1 MADMFQI
8 NGTPQWYVFSRGMRA
23 GVLAGSTLFFY
34 SLCLR
39 MRTADQLQ
47 LSGTARRLGKTE
59 GVPILVGI
67 VAVVLLIS
75 GLLFSCYAIV
85 FYRLATS
92 SQPEP
97 EQEPQP
103 AVEAYVEGHQSRAAA
118 AAAPSEDPAS
128 RAAVFSNERNSQ
140 SKEARIASLQEPGK
154 ASSSSWTADGGSDRG
169 FSPEASINRARGQ
182 SPGHELFEI
191 QATLEPRE
199 NVGGSRGIDIC
210 IAKSIK
216 L

>member
-1 MADMFQI
+1 M
-8 NGTPQWYVFSRGMRA
+8 
-23 GVLAGSTLFFY
+23 LAGSTLFFY

-39 MRTADQLQ
+39 TRTADQLQ
-47 LSGTARRLGKTE
+47 MSGTARRLGKTE
-59 GVPILVGI
+59 DVPILVGI

-75 GLLFSCYAIV
+75 GLLFSCYVIV

-92 SQPEP
+92 NQPEP

-103 AVEAYVEGHQSRAAA
+103 AVEACGEGHQSPAAA
-118 AAAPSEDPAS
+118 AAA
-128 RAAVFSNERNSQ
+128 NERNSQ
-140 SKEARIASLQEPGK
+140 PKEARIASLQEPGK
-154 ASSSSWTADGGSDRG
+154 ASSSSWTADSGSDRG

-182 SPGHELFEI
+182 SPGHELWEN
-191 QATLEPRE
+191 QATLEPRA

>member
-1 MADMFQI
+1 MADMFHI

-23 GVLAGSTLFFY
+23 GVLAGSMLFFY

-47 LSGTARRLGKTE
+47 MSGTARRLGKTE
-59 GVPILVGI
+59 DVPILVGI

-75 GLLFSCYAIV
+75 GLLFSCYVIV

-92 SQPEP
+92 NQPEP

-103 AVEAYVEGHQSRAAA
+103 AVEAYGEGHQSPAAA
-118 AAAPSEDPAS
+118 AAA
-128 RAAVFSNERNSQ
+128 NERNSQ
-140 SKEARIASLQEPGK
+140 PKEARIASLQEPGK
-154 ASSSSWTADGGSDRG
+154 ASSSSWIADSGSDRG

-191 QATLEPRE
+191 QATLEPRA
-199 NVGGSRGIDIC
+199 NVGCSRGIDIC
-210 IAKSIK
+210 TAKSIK

>member
-1 MADMFQI
+1 MADMFHI
-8 NGTPQWYVFSRGMRA
+8 TGTPQWYVFSRGMRA

-39 MRTADQLQ
+39 TRTADQLQ
-47 LSGTARRLGKTE
+47 MSGTARRLGKTE
-59 GVPILVGI
+59 DVPILVGI

-75 GLLFSCYAIV
+75 GLLFSCYVIV

-92 SQPEP
+92 NQPEP

-103 AVEAYVEGHQSRAAA
+103 AVEANVEGPQSRAAA
-118 AAAPSEDPAS
+118 AAAPSDD
-128 RAAVFSNERNSQ
+128 RNSQ
-140 SKEARIASLQEPGK
+140 SKEARIASLQEQGK
-154 ASSSSWTADGGSDRG
+154 ASSSSWTADSGSDRG

-182 SPGHELFEI
+182 SPGHELWEN
-191 QATLEPRE
+191 QATLEPRA